1 MEHQTK
7 KQQLNQK
14 MEISFT
20 IKDSNLLV
28 KEGEVILNTKEFI
41 QKEIDDVEY
50 RLTAKELLPL
60 VTVILN
66 IIFAITKYY
75 G

>member
-1 MEHQTK
+1 MKRYT
-7 KQQLNQK
+7 KQQQMNQK
-14 MEISFT
+14 MEVAFT
-20 IKDSNLLV
+20 IKDSSLLV

-41 QKEIDDVEY
+41 KNEIDDVGY

>member
-1 MEHQTK
+1 MEYQTK
-7 KQQLNQK
+7 KQKLNQK

-20 IKDSNLLV
+20 IKDSNLLA
-28 KEGEVILNTKEFI
+28 KEGEVILNTKEFL
-41 QKEIDDVEY
+41 QKEIDDVGY
-50 RLTAKELLPL
+50 RLTAKELLSF